1 MSDSPER
8 TPELVAD
15 PEPVV
20 SSGRLSDV
28 KTDDPRQ
35 QEILLQIESGALD
48 PATLGFQEKR
58 DLDILLIRHALSE
71 GNLPKAEAKTL
82 QKKLATLKR
91 TQNPWFNM
99 DSPVDFIAI
108 FLFFAALCVVFSLNW
123 RKVAGLMS
131 GGQKDA
137 TWFSPGLLFI
147 NIVIWGSIYSVTIV
161 ISLLLMAGG

>member
-8 TPELVAD
+8 APELVAD

-28 KTDDPRQ
+28 QTDDPRQ
-35 QEILLQIESGALD
+35 QEILLEIESGALD

-58 DLDILLIRHALSE
+58 DLDILLIQHVLSE
-71 GNLPKAEAKTL
+71 GELPAGETKVL

-99 DSPVDFIAI
+99 DSPVDFMGVFI
-108 FLFFAALCVVFSLNW
+108 FFAVLCCVFSLNW
-123 RKVAGLMS
+123 RKVAGLIF
-131 GGQKDA
+131 GGQKEA
-137 TWFSPGLLFI
+137 TWFSEGLLFI

-161 ISLLLMAGG
+161 ISLLLMSGG